1 MLPLRDWRWSARFS
15 PHAIESLT
23 QTPSLSLL
31 SGAGTRPR
39 VDWPPQTVDAA
50 EPALTHPEHAGQCAC
65 QSPAA
70 SGAAGG
76 LRLTFSAARD
86 DDLLFGGPA
95 RGFAGVDLRG
105 RAREV

>member
-1 MLPLRDWRWSARFS
+1 M
-15 PHAIESLT
+15 
-23 QTPSLSLL
+23 
-31 SGAGTRPR
+31 
-39 VDWPPQTVDAA
+39 DAA

-95 RGFAGVDLRG
+95 RGFAGVDLRVS
-105 RAREV
+105 AREV